1 MKRANV
7 ESKELFLPN
16 KVVDSDG
23 DGDENW
29 KDDNIDAQI
38 EESFEF
44 YEDEGKSKANI
55 KTSQEN
61 LAKIEAFKAKLGKS
75 VGKTISLLDKIAA

>member
-29 KDDNIDAQI
+29 KDDTIDAQI

-44 YEDEGKSKANI
+44 YEDEGENI
-55 KTSQEN
+55 EKQKVNKEN
-61 LAKIEAFKAKLGKS
+61 LEKIKQFQRKLGQSVIEALA
-75 VGKTISLLDKIAA
+75 